1 MFTVAFSQR
10 NWSNLSVAHK
20 DNYDN
25 TVYSYFFFPFSSSY
39 INSSMCWRFGHHDRA
54 VTTSAQWI
62 EFISYSSFV
71 SSFFLSFAE
80 KNSSIFQFSTSV
92 FIYWFLIQ
100 VGQILTKPQLDS
112 AKNVRF
118 YLVNL
123 FNQEFR
129 VMFGTASIPSIIL
142 IRIDE
147 RIPASFVTC
156 HVAWHGSCELRPR
169 ELVVKALW
177 LDMLPCGF
185 IHRE

>member
-1 MFTVAFSQR
+1 MTILFTPIFFFLFLVLILILPCVGGLVTTTVQLPHLL
-10 NWSNLSVAHK
+10 NELNLSHIPA
-20 DNYDN
+20 
-25 TVYSYFFFPFSSSY
+25 SYPL
-39 INSSMCWRFGHHDRA
+39 
-54 VTTSAQWI
+54 
-62 EFISYSSFV
+62 
-71 SSFFLSFAE
+71 FFLSFAE

-92 FIYWFLIQ
+92 FIHWFLIQ

-123 FNQEFR
+123 FNQDFR
-129 VMFGTASIPSIIL
+129 VMFGTASIPSIIP

-147 RIPASFVTC
+147 RTPASFVTC

-185 IHRE
+185 IHRQ